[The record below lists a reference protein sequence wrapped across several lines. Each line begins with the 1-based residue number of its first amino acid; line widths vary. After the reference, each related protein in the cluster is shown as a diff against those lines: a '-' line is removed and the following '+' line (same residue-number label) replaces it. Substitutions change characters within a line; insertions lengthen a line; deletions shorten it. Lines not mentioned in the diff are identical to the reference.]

1 MYSYYFDTSE
11 NHYFTKEV
19 CKRKPTGKLKAIINP
34 LLAIIHLSYAVS
46 IMYLSSIPS
55 WPSSLSRKHLPSLN
69 HQPCRPAPSLK
80 WCFPL
85 SLCPLCL
92 CRKGMGHLDHKAI
105 DLAPNSYRSLCTRHS
120 LHLGKG
126 ESEETSSKGRSR
138 GYRWRCR
145 IRRTN
150 KSERLMSDLEA
161 TTAKNFHI
169 HWSSSPYKILSV
181 TVGR

>member
-1 MYSYYFDTSE
+1 MYSYYFDTSK

-19 CKRKPTGKLKAIINP
+19 YVNKKLTGKLKAIINP
-34 LLAIIHLSYAVS
+34 LLAIIHLYAVF
-46 IMYLSSIPS
+46 IMY
-55 WPSSLSRKHLPSLN
+55 LPSLN
-69 HQPCRPAPSLK
+69 HQPCRPGPSLK

-126 ESEETSSKGRSR
+126 EDEETSSKGGVPGDIAEDAGFDAQINPR
-138 GYRWRCR
+138 G
-145 IRRTN
+145 
-150 KSERLMSDLEA
+150 L
-161 TTAKNFHI
+161 
-169 HWSSSPYKILSV
+169 
-181 TVGR
+181 